1 MTDIL
6 AGGSENLFYLAYGM
20 PQSRTSRKAEIESS
34 TNKATLS
41 IPEITKGVYLYRYST
56 KNKNG
61 EVNYTGKLIK
71 K

>member
-1 MTDIL
+1 MVCGDTNHGI
-6 AGGSENLFYLAYGM
+6 
-20 PQSRTSRKAEIESS
+20 KEIESS